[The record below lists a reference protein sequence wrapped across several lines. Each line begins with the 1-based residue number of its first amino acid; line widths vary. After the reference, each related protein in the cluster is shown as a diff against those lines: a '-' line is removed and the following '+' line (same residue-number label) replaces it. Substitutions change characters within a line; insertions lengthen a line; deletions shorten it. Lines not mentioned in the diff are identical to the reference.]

1 VAYVHHTLLAR
12 VLLAG
17 GCPWPLMPLV
27 QARWAG
33 KAAVPLDLSFHSQS
47 LGFTTDYSN
56 IYERTNINLVVIE
69 LANQVYGL
77 VKSVTIDI
85 ALLAVVLVFSYA
97 FKGLQVA
104 GMKLFG
110 SSYTFGNLVWLVML
124 GVIGLVLFDIGD
136 RVSPL
141 LASVVRKRYTGK
153 RALDWDVLARA
164 VTRVATLIAVWLL
177 LIPPVASLVDVL
189 RSQVSPNTVLG
200 LYHILF
206 GLAIA
211 YCAVSGAVES
221 RAPGLK
227 RLEPLSGVSWDG
239 LEEAVRMS
247 QYLKRLEA
255 LGSSG
260 HMDERTYDK
269 LRAEY
274 ERRLREA
281 IELP

>member
-1 VAYVHHTLLAR
+1 
-12 VLLAG
+12 
-17 GCPWPLMPLV
+17 
-27 QARWAG
+27 
-33 KAAVPLDLSFHSQS
+33 
-47 LGFTTDYSN
+47 
-56 IYERTNINLVVIE
+56 VIG

-77 VKSVTIDI
+77 IKSVTIDI

-104 GMKLFG
+104 GVKLFG
-110 SSYTFGNLVWLVML
+110 SYTFGNLVWLTML

-136 RVSPL
+136 RLSPL

-153 RALDWDVLARA
+153 RALDWDALARA

-177 LIPPVASLVDVL
+177 LISPVASLVDGL
-189 RSQVSPNTVLG
+189 RSQVSPNAVLG

-211 YCAVSGAVES
+211 YCAVSGAVEG
-221 RAPGLK
+221 RATKLK

-274 ERRLREA
+274 ERRLRES

>member
-1 VAYVHHTLLAR
+1 
-12 VLLAG
+12 
-17 GCPWPLMPLV
+17 M
-27 QARWAG
+27 
-33 KAAVPLDLSFHSQS
+33 
-47 LGFTTDYSN
+47 
-56 IYERTNINLVVIE
+56 IE

-164 VTRVATLIAVWLL
+164 VTRVANLIVVWLL
-177 LIPPVASLVDVL
+177 LASPTKSMVQLLGFPDAA
-189 RSQVSPNTVLG
+189 LG

>member
-1 VAYVHHTLLAR
+1 
-12 VLLAG
+12 
-17 GCPWPLMPLV
+17 
-27 QARWAG
+27 
-33 KAAVPLDLSFHSQS
+33 
-47 LGFTTDYSN
+47 
-56 IYERTNINLVVIE
+56 VIE
-69 LANQVYGL
+69 VANQVYGL

-85 ALLAVVLVFSYA
+85 ALLAVVLAFSYA
-97 FKGLQVA
+97 LKGLQVA
-104 GMKLFG
+104 GVKLFG
-110 SSYTFGNLVWLVML
+110 SYTLGNLVWLTML
-124 GVIGLVLFDIGD
+124 GVIGVVLFDIGD

-141 LASVVRKRYTGK
+141 LASVVKKRYAGK

-164 VTRVATLIAVWLL
+164 VMRVATLIAVWLL
-177 LIPPVASLVDVL
+177 LISPVAYLVDVL

-211 YCAVSGAVES
+211 YCAVSGVVEG
-221 RAPGLK
+221 RAPRLK

-239 LEEAVRMS
+239 SEEAVRMS

-260 HMDERTYDK
+260 QMDERTYDK